1 MKTSNNICINR
12 KPVVLHRI
20 GISKST
26 LHERL
31 NKGLIPPSI
40 SLGDRAVGWL
50 EHEITLLISAMAA
63 GYSEADLQGLV
74 KDMVEKRQQELEQR
88 M

>member
-1 MKTSNNICINR
+1 M
-12 KPVVLHRI
+12 

-26 LHERL
+26 FYERL

-40 SLGDRAVGWL
+40 SLGERAVGWL
-50 EHEITLLISAMAA
+50 EHEITLLINAMAA
-63 GYSEADLQGLV
+63 GYSEADLQSLI
-74 KDMVEKRQQELEQR
+74 KDMVENRQQELEQL

>member
-26 LHERL
+26 FHERL

-63 GYSEADLQGLV
+63 GHSEAELQNLV
-74 KDMVEKRQQELEQR
+74 KGMLEKRQQQLEKL